1 MPIALLIVL
10 CDGGMNLEQ
19 NHNHQ

>member
-10 CDGGMNLEQ
+10 SDGGMNLEQ